1 MCSTEADAANITRK
15 RNKAAEHYY
24 HPLNAEKSM
33 IIAKDAQGRP
43 MMDIR
48 LESWESPGV
57 RKVMPGMGEG
67 DTKGYTHGGFEL
79 NQEGVGLTEGK
90 IMKKQCKWMR
100 KLKDSRATSA
110 HATYVTNAK

>member
-1 MCSTEADAANITRK
+1 
-15 RNKAAEHYY
+15 
-24 HPLNAEKSM
+24 
-33 IIAKDAQGRP
+33 

-90 IMKKQCKWMR
+90 IMEKQCKWMR

-110 HATYVTNAK
+110 HSTYVTNAKCIASLRYKAGLGTMSDEQLKKLDKVYCDTNRAKAGHTHQ

>member
-1 MCSTEADAANITRK
+1 
-15 RNKAAEHYY
+15 
-24 HPLNAEKSM
+24 
-33 IIAKDAQGRP
+33 

-57 RKVMPGMGEG
+57 RKVMPVMGEG

-79 NQEGVGLTEGK
+79 NQEGVSLTENT
-90 IMKKQCKWMR
+90 IMKKQSEWMR

-110 HATYVTNAK
+110 HATYT